1 MTSGA
6 AEPAS
11 ADDARAPALE
21 PAPVLALTVDLGNSR
36 VKAVAWRPP
45 GLAGMVRPAARFVLE
60 LGAAAEPARWIER
73 FAELS
78 LLPPA
83 RVALSNVASPELG
96 RKVAGALRAAFGAVL
111 EDPPAHGL
119 ELDVEQP
126 HSVGQDRL
134 FAARGAAAL
143 GRSSIVLDA
152 GTALTV
158 DAVRVEPGQPARF
171 LGGAI
176 APGPSLLIKALAG
189 GAARLFEVE
198 LRPGARALGRHTAEA
213 LEAGVVVGFRGAAF
227 ELARRVGLE
236 SGLATAP
243 RVLCGGAARFLVEPE
258 PFWPGEL
265 IERPDLVHEGLLAA
279 LGIAP

>member
-1 MTSGA
+1 MSRGA
-6 AEPAS
+6 AGPAG
-11 ADDARAPALE
+11 LE
-21 PAPVLALTVDLGNSR
+21 PVAVLALTVDLGNSR
-36 VKAVAWRPP
+36 LKAVAWRSGGPSGPP
-45 GLAGMVRPAARFVLE
+45 RPGARFALEPGEAVRPETWRA
-60 LGAAAEPARWIER
+60 R
-73 FAELS
+73 FAELALS
-78 LLPPA
+78 DPA
-83 RVALSNVASPELG
+83 RMALSTVASAQLG
-96 RKVAGALRAAFGAVL
+96 AAVAKALREAFGAPL
-111 EDPPAHGL
+111 ADPPPHGL
-119 ELDVEQP
+119 SLEVERA
-126 HSVGQDRL
+126 HTVGQARR

-143 GRSSIVLDA
+143 GRSAIVLDA

-158 DAVRVEPGQPARF
+158 DAVALEPGGPARF

-198 LRPGARALGRHTAEA
+198 LRPGARALGRQTSEA

-243 RVLCGGAARFLVEPE
+243 RLLCGGAARFLLEPE

-279 LGIAP
+279 LGDLR